1 MTVCLSRKFEVSI
14 NSPGVFSVGVLIS
27 PVDTAAQP
35 SPGQANLI
43 RVTPRLPKL
52 NLMPHH
58 TRLWLSRICWTNC
71 SARAPSCAGRP
82 SKVNFEIL
90 PYFTVAVFRYFI
102 WSLLSL
108 ARHPLL
114 KIPCPLYIWSLFTV
128 LAIFNVHVGQIVKCY
143 YLHPIRKDPLA
154 LLITQKIRGAADL
167 QGALS
172 NISIV
177 GQSTLLLS
185 NPGRPY
191 QAMTHEEIIIMIL
204 YWASNHH
211 EYFSINIKL
220 CPSHPISLSPSH
232 DPIPSQYAIK
242 SPL

>member
-1 MTVCLSRKFEVSI
+1 MYWYLRWTQQ
-14 NSPGVFSVGVLIS
+14 P
-27 PVDTAAQP
+27 P
-35 SPGQANLI
+35 SPAQANLI
-43 RVTPRLPKL
+43 TVTPRLPKL

-71 SARAPSCAGRP
+71 SARARHAPANHQRS
-82 SKVNFEIL
+82 IL
-90 PYFTVAVFRYFI
+90 KYCLILQWLKYLDTLFD
-102 WSLLSL
+102 LSS

>member
-43 RVTPRLPKL
+43 TVTPRLPKL

-71 SARAPSCAGRP
+71 SAQAPSCAGKP

-154 LLITQKIRGAADL
+154 LLITQKIRGANIL
-167 QGALS
+167 REPLS
-172 NISIV
+172 NIRK
-177 GQSTLLLS
+177 TS
-185 NPGRPY
+185 N
-191 QAMTHEEIIIMIL
+191 
-204 YWASNHH
+204 
-211 EYFSINIKL
+211 FSIKM
-220 CPSHPISLSPSH
+220 
-232 DPIPSQYAIK
+232 
-242 SPL
+242 